1 LASCPAWNRPATQSS
16 PVRLSQTHVA
26 DRGHHADGELTQ
38 HRVPND
44 RAQLEPFFAQL
55 SDRGVSYRDNWL
67 TRNRTS

>member
-1 LASCPAWNRPATQSS
+1 
-16 PVRLSQTHVA
+16 
-26 DRGHHADGELTQ
+26 
-38 HRVPND
+38 VPND